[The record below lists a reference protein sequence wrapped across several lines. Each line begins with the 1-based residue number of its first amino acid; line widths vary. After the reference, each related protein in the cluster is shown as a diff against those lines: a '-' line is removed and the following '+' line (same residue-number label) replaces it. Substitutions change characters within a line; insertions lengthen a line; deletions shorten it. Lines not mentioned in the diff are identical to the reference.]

1 MPDATDMLERFAAKG
16 DTDRDGF
23 AALIRAYGPAL
34 SEQAA
39 RLARERTEAVF
50 GDRVYVRGLI
60 EISNFCR
67 NDCNYCGLR
76 RGNQTLARYRL
87 TRDEILARCRTG
99 YELGFRT
106 FVLQGGEDAAFSDP
120 FLLDL
125 VQAIRAAHPD
135 AAITLSLGE
144 RSRASYQALFA
155 AGANRYLLRHETA
168 DPKHYAALHPAPLSL
183 ADRLRSLRDLREI
196 GYQTGCGFMVGSPF
210 QTPETLAADLEFIRS
225 FQPQMVGIG
234 PFLPHAQTPFA
245 GFPAGDLGLTLFMV
259 SLTRLLLPRALLP
272 ATTALGALDPEGRE
286 KGLLAGANVLM
297 PNLSPPDVR
306 SKYQL
311 YDRKPATA
319 GDTVERLEEL
329 RGKLLALGR
338 RIVMDRGDFGES
350 LEHAGA

>member
-1 MPDATDMLERFAAKG
+1 MRDLLERFIADG
-16 DTDRDGF
+16 GLDRDGM
-23 AALIRAYGPAL
+23 AALIRAYSPEL
-34 SEQAA
+34 SERAA
-39 RLARERTEAVF
+39 RLARERAEAAF
-50 GDRVYVRGLI
+50 GDRVYVRGLV

-76 RGNQTLARYRL
+76 RGNHRLERYRL
-87 TRDEILARCRTG
+87 TREEILERCRVG
-99 YELGFRT
+99 HELGFRT
-106 FVLQGGEDAAFSDP
+106 FVLQGGEDGYFSDA
-120 FLLDL
+120 FLIDL
-125 VQAIRAAHPD
+125 VRTIRAAHPD
-135 AAITLSLGE
+135 TAITLSLGE
-144 RSRASYQALFA
+144 RSRESYQALFD

-168 DPKHYAALHPAPLSL
+168 DPQHYAKLHPAPLSL
-183 ADRLRSLRDLREI
+183 ADRMRSLADLKEI

-210 QTPETLAADLEFIRS
+210 QTPETLAADLDFIRA

-234 PFLPHAQTPFA
+234 PFLPHGETPFA
-245 GFPAGDLGLTLFMV
+245 GRPAGDLGLTLFMV

-286 KGLLAGANVLM
+286 KGIMAGANVLM

-329 RGKLLALGR
+329 RGKLRAIGR
-338 RIVMDRGDFGES
+338 RIVMDRGDF
-350 LEHAGA
+350 A